1 MSLSDGFA
9 CVGETKIEAA
19 VGILPLQKG
28 FAPTR
33 HSLHLRVGLGSP
45 FGAVTVA
52 FFFNRRMAVGSETQ
66 DDGMHLLSKTGEEK
80 NR

>member
-9 CVGETKIEAA
+9 GVGETEIEAA
-19 VGILPLQKG
+19 VGILSLHKD

-33 HSLHLRVGLGSP
+33 HSPYLRVGLGNP

-66 DDGMHLLSKTGEEK
+66 DDGMRLLSKTGEEK
-80 NR
+80 SR